1 MAGMNDHE
9 CEFDERVV
17 IGKFILERRRIQMIE
32 EQRVRREGEIV
43 KLSGRLWHPAA
54 TVDVIR
60 TRAREARR
68 HQPLAT
74 DSPAAPRNPSML
86 KPAAPSATT

>member
-1 MAGMNDHE
+1 MAGMNGHE
-9 CEFDERVV
+9 CEFDELVV
-17 IGKFILERRRIQMIE
+17 IGEFILESGRIQIIE
-32 EQRVRREGEIV
+32 EQRVPRDGEIV

-54 TVDVIR
+54 AVDVIR

-68 HQPLAT
+68 HHLLAT
-74 DSPAAPRNPSML
+74 DSPAAPRNPLML